1 MLRNSQNSEQNRNTT
16 HHLRGNDSRAV
27 RTNEPGFL
35 LPAKGVLDPDHVL
48 LGDALS
54 DAYHQGDLSLNSL
67 KDGGSG
73 ARRWDVDHGGIRLHG
88 IAGLFGLGKRGTLLI
103 D

>member
-27 RTNEPGFL
+27 GTNEPGFL
-35 LPAKGVLDPDHVL
+35 LPAKGVLNPDHVL
-48 LGDALS
+48 LGDALG

-67 KDGGSG
+67 KDGSSR
-73 ARRWDVDHGGIRLHG
+73 ARWRDVDHSGIRLHRVS
-88 IAGLFGLGKRGTLLI
+88 GLC
-103 D
+103 